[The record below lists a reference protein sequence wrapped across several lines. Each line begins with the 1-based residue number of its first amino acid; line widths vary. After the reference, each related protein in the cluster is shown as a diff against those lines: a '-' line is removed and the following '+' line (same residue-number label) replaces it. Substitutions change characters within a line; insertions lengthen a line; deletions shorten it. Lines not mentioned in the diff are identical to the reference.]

1 MHNEI
6 YLHISIDRK
15 LKQSQREVIQKF
27 RQLHLSQ
34 QSQERQYLDSNKLLA
49 AEVDENGNPLR
60 ALIFPDGMTQ
70 YTCRTPKFPRASKND
85 KYIESR
91 IIAMEVYCGPI
102 KTIFVYRMSS
112 MIRGGANIMNELM
125 RQALFDLCA
134 LLRSKGLR
142 MPRTLWLQFDNCGEN
157 KNKEMFGYMSLLV
170 EGFFFDAVEMNF
182 LIVGHT
188 HASIDQYF
196 SVIAKAIRNSHFIGT
211 PVALMELI
219 RRCNLQ
225 LFGSHQQ
232 SIVREIFVYYDIKKA
247 FAPYLNSKIKYYNL
261 PLNFRIQPS
270 YGRTAIMQYRN
281 ACTNPHWL
289 PSQAPLNKGDNNGA
303 VREYM
308 TQLTQSVVVPEL
320 AVVNGRSELSR
331 YFGLGTASTDTHH
344 QSSSAVAPIAA
355 HDMLS
360 NSKQVDTLNDLS
372 AVLPLFQDLSFK
384 SVIQQEK
391 RMLDESEGIEV
402 KRSTELRKEMQRS
415 MIESSNAKE
424 GYIIWLDL
432 AGNKAKVISRL
443 VLQLS

>member
-1 MHNEI
+1 M
-6 YLHISIDRK
+6 
-15 LKQSQREVIQKF
+15 IQKF

-49 AEVDENGNPLR
+49 AEVDENGDPIR
-60 ALIFPDGMTQ
+60 ALFFPDGMTQ

-91 IIAMEVYCGPI
+91 IIAMDVYCGPI

-134 LLRSKGLR
+134 ILCSRGLK
-142 MPRTLWLQFDNCGEN
+142 MPRVLWLQFDNCGEN
-157 KNKEMFGYMSLLV
+157 KNKEMFAYMSLLV
-170 EGFFFDAVEMNF
+170 EGFFFDSVEINF

-196 SVIAKAIRNSHFIGT
+196 SVIAKAIKNSYFIGT
-211 PVALMELI
+211 PIALMELI
-219 RRCNLQ
+219 RRCNIQ

-232 SIVREIFVYYDIKKA
+232 SIVRDIIVYYDIKKA

-261 PLNFRIQPS
+261 PLNFRILPS

-289 PSQAPLNKGDNNGA
+289 PPQAPINKGSNSGA
-303 VREYM
+303 VRDYM
-308 TQLTQSVVVPEL
+308 TQLTQSVVIPEL
-320 AVVNGRSELSR
+320 AVVNGKSELSR
-331 YFGLGTASTDTHH
+331 YFGLGTAATDSSL
-344 QSSSAVAPIAA
+344 QSSSTVAPVVA
-355 HDMLS
+355 HDMIS
-360 NSKQVDTLNDLS
+360 NTKQVDTLKDLS
-372 AVLPLFQDLSFK
+372 VLLPLFQDLSFK

-402 KRSTELRKEMQRS
+402 KKSIELRKEMQRS

-432 AGNKAKVISRL
+432 VGKKAKVILPSL
-443 VLQLS
+443 LWF

>member
-1 MHNEI
+1 
-6 YLHISIDRK
+6 
-15 LKQSQREVIQKF
+15 
-27 RQLHLSQ
+27 
-34 QSQERQYLDSNKLLA
+34 
-49 AEVDENGNPLR
+49 
-60 ALIFPDGMTQ
+60 
-70 YTCRTPKFPRASKND
+70 
-85 KYIESR
+85 
-91 IIAMEVYCGPI
+91 
-102 KTIFVYRMSS
+102 
-112 MIRGGANIMNELM
+112 
-125 RQALFDLCA
+125 
-134 LLRSKGLR
+134 
-142 MPRTLWLQFDNCGEN
+142 
-157 KNKEMFGYMSLLV
+157 MFGYMSLLV

-232 SIVREIFVYYDIKKA
+232 SIVREILVYYDIKKA

-270 YGRTAIMQYRN
+270 YCRTAIMQYRN

-320 AVVNGRSELSR
+320 AVVNGRSELFR

-372 AVLPLFQDLSFK
+372 ADLPLFQDLSFK

-415 MIESSNAKE
+415 MIISIEEANRLSQLLVRKGDNVDPTQEIVKYGMRNTGWVAAQLARAKNKSSQKKKKKGETVEALITAATAIHDGKCDVLECTEEAVGKCNHYSVSSTSKCSNRSYCTLHIAHTSH
-424 GYIIWLDL
+424 DL
-432 AGNKAKVISRL
+432 QTLKVVNKVRFLFTMPTEYSYDYTSLFSAADNCR
-443 VLQLS
+443 

>member
-1 MHNEI
+1 
-6 YLHISIDRK
+6 
-15 LKQSQREVIQKF
+15 
-27 RQLHLSQ
+27 
-34 QSQERQYLDSNKLLA
+34 LDSNKLLA
-49 AEVDENGNPLR
+49 GEVDENGNPLR

-112 MIRGGANIMNELM
+112 LIRGGANLMNELM

-134 LLRSKGLR
+134 MLRSRGLR

-211 PVALMELI
+211 PLALMELI
-219 RRCNLQ
+219 RRCNIQ

-232 SIVREIFVYYDIKKA
+232 SIVREILVYYDVKKA
-247 FAPYLNSKIKYYNL
+247 FAPYLNTKIKYYNL
-261 PLNFRIQPS
+261 PLNFRIMPS

-289 PSQAPLNKGDNNGA
+289 PPQAPITNGSNNGA
-303 VREYM
+303 VRDLM
-308 TQLTQSVVVPEL
+308 SQLNQSVLVPEL
-320 AVVNGRSELSR
+320 AVINGRSELSR
-331 YFGLGTASTDTHH
+331 YFGLGTSATEESY
-344 QSSSAVAPIAA
+344 QSSSKVAPVAA
-355 HDMLS
+355 VDMLS
-360 NSKQVDTLNDLS
+360 NTKQVDTLTDLS
-372 AVLPLFQDLSFK
+372 ALLPLFQDLSFK
-384 SVIQQEK
+384 SVIQQER
-391 RMLDESEGIEV
+391 RMFEEADGIEV
-402 KRSTELRKEMQRS
+402 KKSIELRKEMQRS
-415 MIESSNAKE
+415 MIESSTAKE

-432 AGNKAKVISRL
+432 AGKKAKVII
-443 VLQLS
+443 VQTTITNYFV